1 MKSNLYLLILV
12 SLLNASNILA
22 QNNLKAQTVYDLI
35 YEGKLNLAFDK
46 VNKLDESNE
55 KHYLKG
61 KLFRLM
67 GKYDEAINSYNQII
81 KEDNFTD
88 LANQELIDIYTPY
101 LKKINNKFDK
111 DWILEHKFNKIN
123 YAQPIIP
130 VNYSKIK
137 IPLKLSI
144 NGLYSGNTAQIYPE
158 DRGTNYAVDL
168 GNKITNLIIKS

>member
-1 MKSNLYLLILV
+1 MEVLVSIYIRFKFNNISSISAMKSNLYLLILV

-88 LANQELIDIYTPY
+88 LANQELIDIYTHH
-101 LKKINNKFDK
+101 KI
-111 DWILEHKFNKIN
+111 
-123 YAQPIIP
+123 
-130 VNYSKIK
+130 
-137 IPLKLSI
+137 
-144 NGLYSGNTAQIYPE
+144 
-158 DRGTNYAVDL
+158 DL
-168 GNKITNLIIKS
+168 GKAKVLYPKITMKGFTWLMY